1 MSTCRQ
7 SVLSSGLV
15 LTLAL
20 ATSTAVSAQA
30 ADMPAHYAQA
40 STPAAP
46 TAKPRLAKA
55 TPAPAAPAA
64 PAAAKAID
72 AKAAAKAA
80 EAKAAEA
87 KAAARIAE
95 AKAAEAKAAEAKAAA
110 KAAEAAA
117 AEAMAAKARA
127 AETRAAEEKAAAR
140 AAAAVQADPA
150 ANRARA
156 ARTRFLEARIAMDRA
171 LMLPDLTP
179 TTNIIALEVAMH
191 GMRTELKA
199 LEQISPSADAVKKAV
214 DLAQDWHRSGSK
226 VVNPPAEGVVDLP
239 MPTALAAKANAAAAA
254 IDKLIADATAR
265 ATVAAVAA
273 EPAASAPQRSTA
285 IPQRRVHAAPVAPIR
300 TATSIDR

>member
-72 AKAAAKAA
+72 AKAA
-80 EAKAAEA
+80 
-87 KAAARIAE
+87 

-191 GMRTELKA
+191 GMRTELRA

-214 DLAQDWHRSGSK
+214 DLAQDWHRSGAK
-226 VVNPPAEGVVDLP
+226 VVNPPAEGVIDLP

-254 IDKLIADATAR
+254 IDKLITDATAR
-265 ATVAAVAA
+265 ATAAAVAA

>member
-1 MSTCRQ
+1 MSAKSPSCAPFTRALTCPSRSPTKPPRDSAMSTCRQ

-46 TAKPRLAKA
+46 TAKPRL
-55 TPAPAAPAA
+55 
-64 PAAAKAID
+64 
-72 AKAAAKAA
+72 
-80 EAKAAEA
+80 
-87 KAAARIAE
+87 
-95 AKAAEAKAAEAKAAA
+95 AKAAEAKAAA